1 MNRDSN
7 RQSTIILAVIG
18 IFPVVW
24 LGLLIAP
31 SVKGGLAEILPSLLT
46 AFNDPFHIELCGDSL
61 KTVLVLLLLY
71 GMGIGIYLSTRRNY
85 RRREE
90 HGSAK
95 WGSAKAI
102 DKKYRQSPPSE
113 NKLMTQNV
121 RIGLNAKKHRRNLNT
136 LVCGGSGAGKT
147 RFYCKPNLMQTSN
160 SSQVILDPKG
170 EILRDVGNLLE
181 KAGYEIKVL
190 DLISMEKSHCYNPFV
205 YLRDDN
211 DIQRLVTNLFKSTTP
226 KGSQTNDPFWDTA
239 ASMLLLAL
247 IFYLHYEAPEEEQ
260 NFAMV
265 MEMLR
270 AGAIEDEEDNRPS
283 PLDNLFADLEMDNPD
298 HIALKY
304 YRSYHS
310 GSAKT
315 LKSIQITLAARLE
328 KFNLESLA
336 ALTST
341 DELDL
346 ASMGEKKTALF
357 ALIPDNDSSF
367 NFLVS
372 ILYTQL
378 FQQLFY
384 SADHIHG
391 GSLPIPVHFLM
402 DEFANVS
409 LPDDF
414 DKILSVMRSRG
425 VSVSII
431 LQNLAQLKALFEK
444 QWESIV
450 GNCDEFLYLGG
461 NEQSTHKYVSELLG
475 KETIDTNTYGKSE
488 GRSGSYSTNY
498 LKRGFDR
505 EYSSYGCPYVQ
516 EDCDVLKPS
525 DNLVIYGHHM
535 NNGSM
540 FADLEKFKDE
550 DFWQEHKTITFNTL
564 TDRNEYEILAV
575 FKTVVYTD
583 SPEAFKYY
591 RFTDAKSA
599 EEFAAYVKKC
609 KELSLYDTGV
619 SAEYGDKLITLST
632 CEYSR
637 TNGRLVVVA
646 KKVTESSGANAPAN
660 DGAAEIPS

>member
-1 MNRDSN
+1 MNQGNDR
-7 RQSTIILAVIG
+7 RAAVILSLIG
-18 IFPVVW
+18 IIPVVW

-31 SVKGGLAEILPSLLT
+31 SVKGGLPEILTSLMN
-46 AFNDPFHIELCGDSL
+46 AMNDPFHIELCEDSV
-61 KTVLVLLLLY
+61 KAVLVLLLCY
-71 GMGIGIYLSTRRNY
+71 GMGVGIYFSTRRNY

-95 WGSAKAI
+95 WGSASAVN
-102 DKKYRQSPPSE
+102 KKYAQQPKSE
-113 NKLMTQNV
+113 NKLLTQNV
-121 RIGLNAKKHRRNLNT
+121 AIGLNAKKHHRNLNT
-136 LVCGGSGAGKT
+136 LVIGGSGAGKT
-147 RFYCKPNLMQTSN
+147 RFFCKPNLMQCCRN
-160 SSQVILDPKG
+160 SYFVLDPKG
-170 EILRDVGNLLE
+170 EIVRDVGELLSQ
-181 KAGYEIKVL
+181 KGYEVRVL

-205 YLRDDN
+205 YLQSDN
-211 DIQRLVTNLFKSTTP
+211 DIQRLVTNLFKATTP
-226 KGSQTNDPFWDTA
+226 KGSQSNDPFWDTS
-239 ASMLLLAL
+239 ASMLLSAL
-247 IFYLHYEAPEEEQ
+247 VYYLHYEAPEDEQ

-270 AGAIEDEEDNRPS
+270 AGAIENEEDSRPT
-283 PLDNLFADLEMDNPD
+283 PLDYLFADLEMDRPD

-304 YRSYHS
+304 YRSYHA

-336 ALTST
+336 ALTCT

-346 ASMGEKKTALF
+346 ASMGEKKVALF
-357 ALIPDNDSSF
+357 AIIPDNDSSF

-378 FQQLFY
+378 FQQLFF

-391 GSLPIPVHFLM
+391 GALPIPVHFLM

-475 KETIDTNTYGKSE
+475 KSTIDTNTYGKSS
-488 GRSGSYSTNY
+488 GRSGNYSTNY
-498 LKRGFDR
+498 QISGRELLMPDEVRMLDNQYAILFIRGERPVLDFKYDILKHPNVALTADGKAGVYQHGAVRSDIATI
-505 EYSSYGCPYVQ
+505 EVTYLDPKTLPDTEVPETDYV
-516 EDCDVLKPS
+516 LLS
-525 DNLVIYGHHM
+525 
-535 NNGSM
+535 
-540 FADLEKFKDE
+540 DE
-550 DFWQEHKTITFNTL
+550 DFDENQ
-564 TDRNEYEILAV
+564 
-575 FKTVVYTD
+575 
-583 SPEAFKYY
+583 
-591 RFTDAKSA
+591 
-599 EEFAAYVKKC
+599 
-609 KELSLYDTGV
+609 
-619 SAEYGDKLITLST
+619 
-632 CEYSR
+632 
-637 TNGRLVVVA
+637 
-646 KKVTESSGANAPAN
+646 SSK
-660 DGAAEIPS
+660 

>member
-1 MNRDSN
+1 MKQDDK
-7 RQSTIILAVIG
+7 QTAIILSVIG
-18 IFPVVW
+18 IIPVIW
-24 LGLLIAP
+24 LALLIAP
-31 SVKGGLAEILPSLLT
+31 SVKGGLPEILPKLMT
-46 AFNDPFHIELCGDSL
+46 VFNNPFQIELCEDSL
-61 KTVLVLLLLY
+61 KTVLVLLLCY
-71 GMGIGIYLSTRRNY
+71 GFGIGIYFSTRRNY

-95 WGSAKAI
+95 WGDARAVN
-102 DKKYRQSPPSE
+102 KKYCQTPKSE

-121 RIGLNAKKHRRNLNT
+121 SIGLNAKKHRRNLNT

-147 RFYCKPNLMQTSN
+147 RFYCKPNLMQCN
-160 SSQVILDPKG
+160 SSFVILDPKG
-170 EILRDVGNLLE
+170 EIVRDVGKLLE
-181 KAGYEIKVL
+181 AKGYEIKVL

-205 YLRDDN
+205 YLRSDN

-226 KGSQTNDPFWDTA
+226 KGSQSNDPFWDTA

-247 IFYLHYEAPEEEQ
+247 VFYLHYEAPEDEQ
-260 NFAMV
+260 NFAMI

-270 AGAIEDEEDNRPS
+270 AGAIEDEEEPRPS
-283 PLDNLFADLEMDNPD
+283 PLDNLFSELEYENPD

-304 YRSYHS
+304 YHSYHS

-336 ALTST
+336 SLTST
-341 DELDL
+341 DELGL
-346 ASMGEKKTALF
+346 ETLGEKKTALF
-357 ALIPDNDSSF
+357 ALIPDNDTSF

-384 SADHIHG
+384 SADHIYG

-414 DKILSVMRSRG
+414 DKILSVMRSRS

-475 KETIDTNTYGKSE
+475 KSTIDTNTYGKSE

-498 LKRGFDR
+498 QISGRELLTPDEVRMLDNRYAILFIRGERPVLDFKYDILKHPNVALTADGKAGVYEHGEVKSDVATIELLSFDKYKAP
-505 EYSSYGCPYVQ
+505 ETEVAETNYELLS
-516 EDCDVLKPS
+516 
-525 DNLVIYGHHM
+525 
-535 NNGSM
+535 
-540 FADLEKFKDE
+540 DE
-550 DFWQEHKTITFNTL
+550 DFE
-564 TDRNEYEILAV
+564 
-575 FKTVVYTD
+575 
-583 SPEAFKYY
+583 
-591 RFTDAKSA
+591 
-599 EEFAAYVKKC
+599 
-609 KELSLYDTGV
+609 
-619 SAEYGDKLITLST
+619 
-632 CEYSR
+632 
-637 TNGRLVVVA
+637 
-646 KKVTESSGANAPAN
+646 N
-660 DGAAEIPS
+660 D